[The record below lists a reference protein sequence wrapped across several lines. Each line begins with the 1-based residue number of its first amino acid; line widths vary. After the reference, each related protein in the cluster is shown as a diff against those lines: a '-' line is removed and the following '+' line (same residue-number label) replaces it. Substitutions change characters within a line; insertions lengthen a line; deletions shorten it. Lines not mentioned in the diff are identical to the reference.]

1 MSYEQYG
8 KIEYTDFNS
17 VVGTSTTSTTGQ
29 LNAIWAVGNGN
40 KGYGQT
46 AVPQVQQYNPISYTD
61 WANAVNKTTTIAN
74 HTNTGL
80 ANQVAAPTQGSV
92 VTYNPYIASNIT
104 AVTNARLNAFMQG
117 TSSSTSTPYNATWS
131 SFATFTHTVTFASGD
146 AARYF
151 FNAGGQI
158 ALSFSQPPG
167 SSIDTLFRGL
177 ALSCGTIV
185 LSSPTSGTV
194 SIADT
199 PYNGI
204 TKVGGS
210 GSATTLS
217 TNTGY
222 YALSTGAGTDVFKQ
236 LATGTPAG
244 YVGSFITVNM
254 KTNGTQGSNGDN
266 GNVITITTTWDEIPN
281 GLSVSSGT
289 TTILTVRPP
298 STEFIANTWGT
309 VTVLGSATGS

>member
-17 VVGTSTTSTTGQ
+17 VVGTSTTSTSGQ

-46 AVPQVQQYNPISYTD
+46 AVPQVAQYAPISYTD
-61 WANAVNKTTTIAN
+61 WANATNKTSTIAS
-74 HTNTGL
+74 HQNTSI
-80 ANQVAAPTQGSV
+80 ASVTTATQGAKI
-92 VTYNPYIASNIT
+92 TYDANIATNIST
-104 AVTNARLNAFMQG
+104 VTNARLNAVAQG
-117 TSSSTSTPYNATWS
+117 STSSTATAYNATWS
-131 SFATFTHTVTFASGD
+131 SQASFTHTVTFASGD

-158 ALSFSQPPG
+158 ALSFSSPSG
-167 SSIDTLFRGL
+167 SGIN
-177 ALSCGTIV
+177 ALMNALGTACGTIV

-194 SIADT
+194 SIAGT
-199 PYNGI
+199 SYYGI
-204 TKVGGS
+204 TKIGGS
-210 GSATTLS
+210 GSTTTLS
-217 TNTGY
+217 SNTGY
-222 YALSTGAGTDVFKQ
+222 YALSTTDTEVFKQ
-236 LATGTPAG
+236 LASGTPSG

-266 GNVITITTTWDEIPN
+266 GSVITITTLWDEIPN

-289 TTILTVRPP
+289 TVTLTVRPP
-298 STEFIANTWGT
+298 STTYLTTASWGSPT
-309 VTVLGSATGS
+309 VIGSPSGS